1 MKRVIPSV
9 LAVACLTLSMASS
22 AALAQEA
29 VVTGLWKQ
37 VDPDTGRTGA
47 WFLFS
52 ERGGVFEGAVAK
64 TFPQPGEEPN
74 RRCTQCEGAQK
85 NAPVLGLVIIKGMR
99 RQGLEYENGTI
110 MDPRN
115 GSVYNAVM
123 HLSPDGRTLVVRG
136 YLGIALFGKDQTWY
150 RLPDSNYA
158 QLDPSVKAMHPMPGH
173 PAGAPRSAPRSAA
186 GAAAGR

>member
-1 MKRVIPSV
+1 MKRMIPKL
-9 LAVACLTLSMASS
+9 LAIACLTLSMAP
-22 AALAQEA
+22 AVNAEEA

-52 ERGGVFEGAVAK
+52 ERGGAFEGAIVK
-64 TFPQPGEEPN
+64 TFPQQPGQEPN
-74 RRCTQCEGAQK
+74 KRF
-85 NAPVLGLVIIKGMR
+85 LGLVIVKSMH

-110 MDPRN
+110 MDPRS

-136 YLGIALFGKDQTWY
+136 YLGISLFGKDQTWY

-158 QLDPSVKAMHPMPGH
+158 QLDPSVKAAHPMPGH
-173 PAGAPRSAPRSAA
+173 PAGAPHPAPHSAA
-186 GAAAGR
+186 GAAPGH